1 MEGSGGMNFS
11 DSSTLRK
18 RGLSALNNNWQTAL
32 TVTFV
37 AGLLGML
44 QSTFQVRLN
53 ADWLFARPIGE
64 YFSHAASSL
73 VPNNPLLALIAI
85 LQFLFAPAL
94 NIGLNTYFIMMHK
107 SENPPL
113 SLLFSRLHIW
123 VRCLCL
129 MLLMGVFIFLWSL
142 LLVVPGIVAAYSYSM
157 APYLMA
163 ENPDIGA
170 FEAIRRSKEM
180 MAGNKGRLF
189 CLHLSFIGWAL
200 LSAVVVGILNS
211 ILGFVGTALG
221 LVVSIALWVY
231 VNSSVTAFYL
241 ELSSQKGM

>member
-1 MEGSGGMNFS
+1 MNYS
-11 DSSTLRK
+11 DSSTLRR
-18 RGLSALNNNWQTAL
+18 RGLSALKNNWQTAL

-44 QSTFQVRLN
+44 QNTFQVRLE
-53 ADWLFARPIGE
+53 ADWILTKPIWD
-64 YFSHAASSL
+64 YFRQAASSL
-73 VPNNPLLALIAI
+73 APHNGFLTVIAI

-94 NIGLNTYFIMMHK
+94 NIGLNTYFIMLHK
-107 SENPPL
+107 SEDPPF

-123 VRCLCL
+123 LQCLGL
-129 MLLMGVFIFLWSL
+129 ILLMGIFIFLWSL
-142 LLVVPGIVAAYSYSM
+142 LLVVPGIVAAYRYSM

-170 FEAIRRSKEM
+170 FEAIHRSKEM
-180 MAGNKGRLF
+180 MDGNKGRLF
-189 CLHLSFIGWAL
+189 CLHLSFIGWML
-200 LSAVVVGILNS
+200 LSGVCVGILNS

-231 VNSSVTAFYL
+231 VHSSVTAFYM

>member
-1 MEGSGGMNFS
+1 MSFS
-11 DSSTLRK
+11 DSYTLRK

-44 QSTFQVRLN
+44 QSTFQVRLSAN
-53 ADWLFARPIGE
+53 WLFTKPIWE

-73 VPNNPLLALIAI
+73 VPHNGFLTLISI

-94 NIGLNTYFIMMHK
+94 NIGLNTYFIMLHK

-123 VRCLCL
+123 VRCLGL
-129 MLLMGVFIFLWSL
+129 MLLMYVFIFLWSL
-142 LLVVPGIVAAYSYSM
+142 LLVVPGIIAAYSYSM
-157 APYLMA
+157 APFLMA
-163 ENPDIGA
+163 ENPDIDA
-170 FEAIRRSKEM
+170 FEAIRRSKQM
-180 MAGNKGRLF
+180 MNGHKARLF
-189 CLHLSFIGWAL
+189 FLHLSFIGWGL
-200 LSAVVVGILNS
+200 LSAVIIGILNS
-211 ILGFVGTALG
+211 MLGVVGTALG

-231 VNSSVTAFYL
+231 VHSSVAAFYM
-241 ELSSQKGM
+241 ELSSQKSV

>member
-1 MEGSGGMNFS
+1 MNFS
-11 DSSTLRK
+11 DSSTLRR

-37 AGLLGML
+37 AGIMGML
-44 QSTFQVRLN
+44 QSTFQVRLE
-53 ADWLFARPIGE
+53 ADWLFTRPVWE
-64 YFSHAASSL
+64 YFSHVASSL
-73 VPNNPLLALIAI
+73 VPHNGLLSLIAI

-94 NIGLNTYFIMMHK
+94 NIGLNTYFIMLHK

-123 VRCLCL
+123 ARCLGL
-129 MLLMGVFIFLWSL
+129 MLLMGIFIFLWSL
-142 LLVVPGIVAAYSYSM
+142 LLVVPGIIAAYSYSM

-163 ENPDIGA
+163 ENPDIDA
-170 FEAIRRSKEM
+170 FEAIRRSKLM
-180 MAGNKGRLF
+180 MDGNKGRLF
-189 CLHLSFIGWAL
+189 SLHLSFIGWAL
-200 LSAVVVGILNS
+200 LSAVGVGLLNA

-221 LVVSIALWVY
+221 LIVSMALWVY

-241 ELSSQKGM
+241 ELSSQKGV